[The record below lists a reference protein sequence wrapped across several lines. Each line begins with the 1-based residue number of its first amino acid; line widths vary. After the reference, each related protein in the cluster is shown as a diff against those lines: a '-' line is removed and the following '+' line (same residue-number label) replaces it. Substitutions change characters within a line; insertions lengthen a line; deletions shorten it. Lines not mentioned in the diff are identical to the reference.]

1 MSKKSV
7 QLMLFML
14 VILAFTFSGGVQ
26 AGEIVYRMTFAKMS
40 STKRCLSKQPTMSS

>member
-26 AGEIVYRMTFAKMS
+26 AGEIVY
-40 STKRCLSKQPTMSS
+40 KQAPPEMPERAPGPTEPSGAP